1 MTRIEEAQEQLFGH
15 RKVAPLDQGAAVQW
29 VETHD
34 GIEQEIS
41 HLNAETLGDVLIK
54 LDVVMRLDPLHSGPL
69 IKWRHRS
76 NRVLEVSTPISSVT
90 SRRRL
95 L

>member
-1 MTRIEEAQEQLFGH
+1 MTRIEEAQEQLLAY

-41 HLNAETLGDVLIK
+41 HLKAETLGDVLIK
-54 LDVVMRLDPLHSGPL
+54 LDVLCDRLEQACVCEGDL
-69 IKWRHRS
+69 IIAKSARGD
-76 NRVLEVSTPISSVT
+76 LE
-90 SRRRL
+90 RL
-95 L
+95 ITKMIH